1 MARRFLRQDTS
12 LFFKLGRGRRKLQK
26 WRKPKGRHSKMRQ
39 KRKSYPAS
47 PSIGYRKNL
56 KERGKINDF
65 FPLLIENLSDLNKA
79 KKENMLIL
87 SSRLGAKKKL
97 EIIKKAEEKKIKIL
111 NVGGQDESK

>member
-1 MARRFLRQDTS
+1 MAHRFLRQDTS

-47 PSIGYRKNL
+47 PSIGYRTDTE
-56 KERGKINDF
+56 ERAKINNLY
-65 FPLLIENLSDLNKA
+65 PLMIENMSDLKKANKDSI
-79 KKENMLIL
+79 LVL
-87 SSRLGAKKKL
+87 SSRLGSKKKL

-111 NVGGQDESK
+111 NVGGQDEPK

>member
-39 KRKSYPAS
+39 KRKSYPTS
-47 PSIGYRKNL
+47 PSIGYRSSS
-56 KERGKINDF
+56 KERGKINNLY
-65 FPLLIENLSDLNKA
+65 PILIENLSDLNKA
-79 KKENMLIL
+79 SKDSILLL

-97 EIIKKAEEKKIKIL
+97 EIIKKADEKKIKIL
-111 NVGGQDESK
+111 NLGGKQ